1 MTPDPRQSGPLES
14 SRQAPRLKIGAV
26 SYLNS
31 KPLIEGLDEISDR
44 IDLILDYPSVL
55 ADRLGRGE
63 LDAALIPSISCF
75 QNPAYEIISDACVA
89 TRGPVLSVKL
99 FSRVPI
105 RNIRTLALDA
115 GSRTSAALSRILLAE
130 RYHICPELEPL
141 PLGNSMRE
149 SRADAILL
157 IGDRAIPEPDERFE
171 DVWDLGEEWTNWTGL
186 PFVFAMWAA
195 RRGSDF
201 PEVEEALGGARDLG
215 LQRISE
221 IALREAPL
229 LHLEQHLIEE
239 YLTENLYFFLGQEER
254 QGLRRYYELAV
265 KQGLA
270 PEGIDLVFRHCTA
283 A

>member
-31 KPLIEGLDEISDR
+31 KPLIEGLGEISDR
-44 IDLILDYPSVL
+44 IELILDYPSVL

-115 GSRTSAALSRILLAE
+115 GSRTSAALSQILLAE
-130 RYHICPELEPL
+130 RYQICPELEPL
-141 PLGNSMRE
+141 PLGNSMR
-149 SRADAILL
+149 
-157 IGDRAIPEPDERFE
+157 
-171 DVWDLGEEWTNWTGL
+171 
-186 PFVFAMWAA
+186 
-195 RRGSDF
+195 
-201 PEVEEALGGARDLG
+201 
-215 LQRISE
+215 
-221 IALREAPL
+221 
-229 LHLEQHLIEE
+229 
-239 YLTENLYFFLGQEER
+239 
-254 QGLRRYYELAV
+254 
-265 KQGLA
+265 
-270 PEGIDLVFRHCTA
+270 
-283 A
+283 

>member
-1 MTPDPRQSGPLES
+1 MPPDPGRHTNFG
-14 SRQAPRLKIGAV
+14 PRLKIGAV

-31 KPLIEGLDEISDR
+31 KPLIEGLAESSER
-44 IDLILDYPSVL
+44 IELILDYPSQL
-55 ADRLGRGE
+55 ADRLARGE

-75 QNPAYEIISDACVA
+75 QNPAYDIISDACVA

-105 RNIRTLALDA
+105 QNIRTLALDA

-130 RYHICPELEPL
+130 RYRVFPHLEPL
-141 PLGNSMRE
+141 PLGDSIRE
-149 SRADAILL
+149 SRADAVLL
-157 IGDRAIPEPDERFE
+157 IGDRAIPEPDERFH

-195 RRGSDF
+195 RRGADF
-201 PEVEEALGGARDLG
+201 PEVEEALGTARDLG
-215 LQRISE
+215 LQRIPD
-221 IALREAPL
+221 IARREAPL
-229 LHLEQHLIEE
+229 LHLERQLIEE
-239 YLTENLYFFLGQEER
+239 YLTDNLYFFLGQEER

-270 PEGIDLVFRHCTA
+270 PGGIDLVFRHHSA